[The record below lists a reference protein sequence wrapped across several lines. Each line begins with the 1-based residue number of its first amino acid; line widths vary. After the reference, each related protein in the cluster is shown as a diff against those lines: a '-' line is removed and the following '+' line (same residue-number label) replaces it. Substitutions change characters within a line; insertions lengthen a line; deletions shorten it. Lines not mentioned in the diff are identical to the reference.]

1 MKIVKQLKFW
11 KGKIE
16 FPKMLREDMKKV
28 QTSKKTLTPADKTYN
43 MYRLNNNNYQNLLRN
58 AIKITCKT
66 QLKTLQQKPIKK
78 GIKFSKQEDTLD
90 KTEMNDTNSLVTL
103 KGHKVNFIN
112 HATAT
117 PINPSKNEIGRIS
130 RCILDQINTKLV
142 N

>member
-1 MKIVKQLKFW
+1 
-11 KGKIE
+11 
-16 FPKMLREDMKKV
+16 MKKV